1 MSESAGRE
9 DHWQAVYGRKAET
22 EVSWYQASPTISLE
36 LIAGHGPGTGASVI
50 DIGSGTSL
58 LAARLMDAGYRDVTV
73 LDISEAAIARAESRL
88 GEHQGAQFIV
98 ADASAWIPVRTWDVW
113 HDRAAFHFL
122 TTAVEQAGYIAAL
135 ETGTRPG
142 SIAIFATFALDGPE
156 KCSGLPVQ
164 RYSPET
170 LAARLGR
177 GFALIH
183 SVNEDHHTPSGAV
196 QRFTWAV
203 FRRG

>member
-1 MSESAGRE
+1 MSEGAGRE
-9 DHWQAVYGRKAET
+9 GHWQGVYRRKADT
-22 EVSWYQASPTISLE
+22 EVSWYQASPTVSLE
-36 LIAGHGPGTGASVI
+36 LIAEHGPGTGASVI
-50 DIGSGTSL
+50 DIGGGTSL
-58 LAARLMDAGYRDVTV
+58 LAVRLLDAGYRDVTV
-73 LDISEAAIARAESRL
+73 LDISEAAIARAESRI
-88 GEHQGAQFIV
+88 GKRPGAHFMV
-98 ADASAWIPVRTWDVW
+98 ADASALMPVRTWDVW

-122 TTAVEQAGYIAAL
+122 MTAAEQAGYIAAL
-135 ETGTRPG
+135 ERGTQPG

-183 SVNEDHHTPSGAV
+183 SASEAHHTLSGAV